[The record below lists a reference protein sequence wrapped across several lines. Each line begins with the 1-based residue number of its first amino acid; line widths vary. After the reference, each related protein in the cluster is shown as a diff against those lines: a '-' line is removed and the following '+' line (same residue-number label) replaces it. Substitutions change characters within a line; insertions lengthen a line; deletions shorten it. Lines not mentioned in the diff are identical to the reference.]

1 MSMAHDDRMD
11 DGSGGGSGD
20 RPVLAP
26 MGGADV
32 AEALAIQARIY
43 PPALVESEAVFRDRI
58 ALPGGFCLA
67 ARIAGRLAG
76 YLLAYRWRAGSPP
89 PIGALAGGAPA
100 DGGALREVLFIHDL
114 AVDPAGRG
122 LRLGTRMVERALA
135 AAADAGL
142 REAQLVAV
150 EGAHRYWQR
159 MGFTQPEPTG
169 ALRAKLASYGPQA
182 RWMTRPI
189 SPGGGR

>member
-1 MSMAHDDRMD
+1 
-11 DGSGGGSGD
+11 
-20 RPVLAP
+20 

-150 EGAHRYWQR
+150 EGRTA
-159 MGFTQPEPTG
+159 TG
-169 ALRAKLASYGPQA
+169 SGWALPSRSRPARCAPNWRATA
-182 RWMTRPI
+182 RR
-189 SPGGGR
+189 PGG